1 MIHFKN
7 VTATYLQGTG
17 IRNFTLE
24 VEKGSLIFLTGPTG
38 AGKSTILKCLYG
50 IIPIQKGTLKL
61 EGVDI
66 SRIGK
71 KRVQLLRRKVGF
83 IFQDYKLI
91 PNRTVFENISI
102 VLRIKH
108 LSGNRIQQK
117 TRTIMK
123 DLGLSHLEKR
133 YPLELSSGEQQ
144 KVSIARALVKD
155 PLLMLADEPTGNLDK
170 DSTNEMMT
178 IFRHIA
184 DQGITLLMSTH
195 DISAI
200 KVEKD
205 KVVTME
211 NGERIIA

>member
-1 MIHFKN
+1 
-7 VTATYLQGTG
+7 
-17 IRNFTLE
+17 
-24 VEKGSLIFLTGPTG
+24 
-38 AGKSTILKCLYG
+38 
-50 IIPIQKGTLKL
+50 
-61 EGVDI
+61 
-66 SRIGK
+66 
-71 KRVQLLRRKVGF
+71 
-83 IFQDYKLI
+83 
-91 PNRTVFENISI
+91 
-102 VLRIKH
+102 
-108 LSGNRIQQK
+108 
-117 TRTIMK
+117 MK

-133 YPLELSSGEQQ
+133 YPMELSSGEQQ

-170 DSTNEMMT
+170 DSTHEMMT

-205 KVVTME
+205 QVVKME